1 MADALDQSALER
13 WRSDPCSFITECL
26 RDGETGRPFTL
37 LPCERTFFE
46 HAYQTNDAGRLTYP
60 EQCFSGPKKTG
71 KTGMAGMHMLTT
83 TLVHGGRFAEGY
95 CLAND
100 LEQASGRVYSA
111 IKRIVEASPYLVRE
125 AVITQNRISFPS
137 TGAVIQA
144 VGSDY
149 AGAAGA
155 NPTISCFDELWAY
168 TSERSRR
175 LWDEMCRA
183 QPARSPVA

>member
-1 MADALDQSALER
+1 
-13 WRSDPCSFITECL
+13 
-26 RDGETGRPFTL
+26 
-37 LPCERTFFE
+37 
-46 HAYQTNDAGRLTYP
+46 
-60 EQCFSGPKKTG
+60 
-71 KTGMAGMHMLTT
+71 MHMLTT
-83 TLVHGGRFAEGY
+83 TWCTVV
-95 CLAND
+95 
-100 LEQASGRVYSA
+100 ASPKATAWPTISSKRQGRVYSA

-168 TSERSRR
+168 TSERIAA
-175 LWDEMCRA
+175 L
-183 QPARSPVA
+183 VG

>member
-1 MADALDQSALER
+1 MAA
-13 WRSDPCSFITECL
+13 
-26 RDGETGRPFTL
+26 
-37 LPCERTFFE
+37 
-46 HAYQTNDAGRLTYP
+46 
-60 EQCFSGPKKTG
+60 
-71 KTGMAGMHMLTT
+71 MHMLTT

-125 AVITQNRISFPS
+125 AHITQNRISFPS

-149 AGAAGA
+149 AGAAGT

-168 TSERSRR
+168 TSERSRSA
-175 LWDEMCRA
+175 LG
-183 QPARSPVA
+183 